1 METTGGNS
9 RKVHPYESIWLERS
23 EVTRVA
29 HTGHCGRQGRRG
41 RYTRVA
47 RKAEGQKHT

>member
-1 METTGGNS
+1 METIGGNS
-9 RKVHPYESIWLERS
+9 RKVHPYEFNWVERS

-29 HTGHCGRQGRRG
+29 HTGHRGRQGRRG

-47 RKAEGQKHT
+47 RKAEGQKHS